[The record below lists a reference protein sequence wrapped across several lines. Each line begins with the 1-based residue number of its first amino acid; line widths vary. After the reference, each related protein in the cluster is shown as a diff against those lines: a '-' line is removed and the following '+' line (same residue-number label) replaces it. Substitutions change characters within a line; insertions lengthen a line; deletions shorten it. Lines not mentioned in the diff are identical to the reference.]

1 MSPALLE
8 RELEREKEDVGL
20 VRRFSLDLDRLFDD
34 FGVRPRFFRPAMPQE
49 FTWSPDVEVF
59 ERNGRFNVR
68 ADLPGLAKE
77 DVKVHVIEGMLT
89 IEGERKREVE
99 TKREG
104 YYRSERSYGT
114 FLRSI
119 PLPEGS
125 KVDQIQATFKNG
137 VLDVTMPLAIPEKT
151 AKMVDVK
158 VV

>member
-1 MSPALLE
+1 MSLALM
-8 RELEREKEDVGL
+8 EREKDDVSL
-20 VRRFSLDLDRLFDD
+20 MRRFSLDLDRLFDD
-34 FGVRPRFFRPAMPQE
+34 FGVRPRFFRQALPQE
-49 FTWSPDVEVF
+49 FAWSPDVEIF

-77 DVKVHVIEGMLT
+77 DIKVHIVEGLLT

-104 YYRSERSYGT
+104 LYRSERSYGT
-114 FLRSI
+114 FYRSI

-137 VLDVTMPLAIPEKT
+137 VLEVALPLAVPEKT
-151 AKMVDVK
+151 AKTVDVK